1 MTPIRAPIVL
11 PLPVG
16 AQTIAS
22 GVSVTLQPNGNP
34 LYLVMTVPKS
44 FWSWLGVNTS
54 VTCTTQS
61 ATPHNLGVY
70 GPNPGNI
77 GPPWGKTRAPKLG
90 MPDGTN
96 NQCTNNL
103 PAGTYYLVL
112 RSGDNAPPSAP
123 ITVSVK

>member
-1 MTPIRAPIVL
+1 MTPIRAPLVL

-22 GVSVTLQPNGNP
+22 GASVTLQVTGSP

-44 FWSWLGVNTS
+44 FWSWLGINTS

-61 ATPHNLGVY
+61 AAPHNLGVY

-77 GPPWGKTRAPKLG
+77 GPPWGRSRAPKLG
-90 MPDGTN
+90 LPDGTSN
-96 NQCTNNL
+96 SCTNNL
-103 PAGTYYLVL
+103 PGGTYYLVL
-112 RSGDNAPPSAP
+112 RNGTDGAPLVP
-123 ITVSVK
+123 ITVTVK